1 MVVELGD
8 VRVITHGDGG
18 GAGGIKYR
26 VRVRDCRGD
35 SLPMTIEEFEEGAEV
50 VR

>member
-8 VRVITHGDGG
+8 VRVVTRGDRG

-35 SLPMTIEEFEEGAEV
+35 SLPTTIEEFEGGAEV